1 MAKRELTR
9 QQQIERSIITTYRS
23 KLWAPFIKAIK
34 DYELIKPNDVVCA
47 CISGGKDS
55 MLLAKLLQEL
65 KTRRETHPNI
75 TAIREYSFPDECYLC
90 SKCGC
95 VCYGDYDYCIS
106 CGAKLE
112 WE

>member
-1 MAKRELTR
+1 MDIDEAISYCIEMANSYEIDENV
-9 QQQIERSIITTYRS
+9 QIDCKYNRDIVE
-23 KLWAPFIKAIK
+23 
-34 DYELIKPNDVVCA
+34 
-47 CISGGKDS
+47 
-55 MLLAKLLQEL
+55 LLQEL

-75 TAIREYSFPDECYLC
+75 TAIREYSIPDGCYLC

-106 CGAKLE
+106 CGAKLG

>member
-1 MAKRELTR
+1 MNIDEAISYCIEMAN
-9 QQQIERSIITTYRS
+9 S
-23 KLWAPFIKAIK
+23 
-34 DYELIKPNDVVCA
+34 YEIDENVQVNCEYNRNMA
-47 CISGGKDS
+47 E
-55 MLLAKLLQEL
+55 LLQEL
-65 KTRRETHPNI
+65 KIRREAHPNI
-75 TAIREYSFPDECYLC
+75 TAIREYSFPNRCYLC